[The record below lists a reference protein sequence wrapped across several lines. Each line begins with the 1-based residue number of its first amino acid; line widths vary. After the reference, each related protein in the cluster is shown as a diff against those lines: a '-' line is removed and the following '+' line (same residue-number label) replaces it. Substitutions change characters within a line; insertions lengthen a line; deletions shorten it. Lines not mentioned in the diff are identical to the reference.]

1 MTDLNIMTNSEQTIE
16 ELASVQEQAIVTD
29 AIIAETN
36 ANTKASFDM
45 LNAAVVAANM
55 NMMAMGE
62 SSATATP
69 LLAQMMAQSDSLKAS
84 VAMLNS
90 SVSSGI
96 ALENQFSG
104 AVMNSSLSL
113 FGNMMQVGLSNAMLT
128 AFGTN
133 MATTM
138 LGVQAMSA
146 MIDAETS
153 SIKNCTDA
161 VAANLAGQQAYTSYL
176 AGSSSVLEANKE
188 QTEEQTIAIKLQ
200 TNAVN
205 ALAAAETLLS
215 VITAVNT
222 TLSMINNAVTLKETL
237 TKKKNAAASSSE
249 GIAALAAA
257 VPKALSTGAGM
268 GLPGLVWL
276 AAMLA
281 LFATG
286 MATYAVMKSTFSTPA
301 MATGGVVSKPTMAL
315 VGEGRYPEAVVPLGN
330 SPQFASMKA
339 DIASAVLQGVAAM
352 SGGKG
357 NSGGNVEVVLN
368 IDGDKFA
375 RAVMPAMERE
385 YRRKGRSAAVI
396 RSV

>member
-16 ELASVQEQAIVTD
+16 ELASVQEQAIVTA

-138 LGVQAMSA
+138 LGVQAM
-146 MIDAETS
+146 
-153 SIKNCTDA
+153 
-161 VAANLAGQQAYTSYL
+161 
-176 AGSSSVLEANKE
+176 
-188 QTEEQTIAIKLQ
+188 
-200 TNAVN
+200 
-205 ALAAAETLLS
+205 
-215 VITAVNT
+215 
-222 TLSMINNAVTLKETL
+222 
-237 TKKKNAAASSSE
+237 
-249 GIAALAAA
+249 
-257 VPKALSTGAGM
+257 
-268 GLPGLVWL
+268 
-276 AAMLA
+276 
-281 LFATG
+281 
-286 MATYAVMKSTFSTPA
+286 
-301 MATGGVVSKPTMAL
+301 
-315 VGEGRYPEAVVPLGN
+315 
-330 SPQFASMKA
+330 
-339 DIASAVLQGVAAM
+339 
-352 SGGKG
+352 
-357 NSGGNVEVVLN
+357 
-368 IDGDKFA
+368 
-375 RAVMPAMERE
+375 
-385 YRRKGRSAAVI
+385 
-396 RSV
+396 